1 MDVRRRA
8 FLEALEADLSS
19 PAQVTTPDS
28 PARRAGKVSAFAA
41 TLLAS
46 AAFFAGSAGAAG
58 ASPAGANGVLGCM
71 DPDFKNYTH
80 TKNCS
85 GLDIQRFTYLRTYS
99 PNQAVVCHV
108 FHHESFT
115 CNSWYHA
122 GYPEACSI

>member
-8 FLEALEADLSS
+8 FLEALEADLSLPGNEPA
-19 PAQVTTPDS
+19 PAQQAKRP
-28 PARRAGKVSAFAA
+28 GKVSAIAA

-46 AAFFAGSAGAAG
+46 AAFFAGSAGAAS

-71 DPDFKNYTH
+71 DPNFVNYTH

-115 CNSWYHA
+115 CNTWYHA